1 MKQHKEGHKIDS
13 RKQFS
18 SSKLWREELN
28 SGPFDPKIRYL
39 NHMATGSYAISSVFV
54 VWISVGD
61 GAPRPGLNFQP
72 DHLMLIGGQVD
83 LTIAYMVASIRK
95 KSIIFVSK
103 TCKIFKENNIISFPF
118 LFPWNK

>member
-1 MKQHKEGHKIDS
+1 MKQHKEGHRIDS

-95 KSIIFVSK
+95 CAIKK
-103 TCKIFKENNIISFPF
+103 YNIC
-118 LFPWNK
+118 LKNL